1 MQCFGTFFVFFAFFG
16 YYCDEASSISE
27 EEDTY
32 THEDLEHC
40 FSFSFLFFGY
50 YSDEEVAHYMRRAL
64 VVFFFFSCFSVYIR

>member
-1 MQCFGTFFVFFAFFG
+1 
-16 YYCDEASSISE
+16 
-27 EEDTY
+27 
-32 THEDLEHC
+32 LEHC